1 MILSQYSTDDEFISF
16 IYLSPQQKLISFR
29 VYVILCS
36 CAFPGRCTLHEEKY
50 SINTGNFK
58 KRLTIIKTSEFRST
72 DSMICTCVISQDYYD
87 CRSLYYKPNRK
98 LPLAEKKEFEY
109 QIK

>member
-58 KRLTIIKTSEFRST
+58 RRLTIIKTSEFCST
-72 DSMICTCVISQDYYD
+72 DSMICTYVISQD
-87 CRSLYYKPNRK
+87 CRSLYHKPNRK
-98 LPLAEKKEFEY
+98 LPLTETREFEY
-109 QIK
+109 QIE